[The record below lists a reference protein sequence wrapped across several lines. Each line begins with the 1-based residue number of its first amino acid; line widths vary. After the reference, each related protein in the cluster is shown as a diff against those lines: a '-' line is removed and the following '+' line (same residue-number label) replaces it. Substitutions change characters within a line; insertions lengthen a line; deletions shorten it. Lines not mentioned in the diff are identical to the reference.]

1 MGEGT
6 GTLEALREA
15 TSAAAEYLRLGDAA
29 CSVPAQPGLDDAFCQ
44 LPAGESAHSGLAA
57 SQAVCLAGI
66 AAGLAAG
73 LLWAPSETALALAI
87 AGAVAFAVLLA
98 VRLYILWVAL
108 SRGGDTSIDAA
119 VSHLDALPKYS
130 VLVTL
135 YDEAAVAPQLVEA
148 LSRLDYPI
156 EKLEILLLLEA
167 CDHATRAAL
176 VTIDLPP
183 QMRILTVPPGRP
195 RTKPRALCY
204 GLQHAQGEY
213 IVVYDAEDRPEPD
226 QLLKA
231 ARAFRDSD
239 QALGCLQAR
248 LNIYNREQSILTRLF
263 TVEYTSLFDATLPA
277 LAAAAAPVPLG
288 GTSNHFTRSALA
300 VTGGWDPWNVTEDA
314 DLGIRL
320 ARHGYRVEPL
330 NSTTWEEAPST
341 FSVWLRQRTRWLKGW
356 MQTYFVHMR
365 DPVALW
371 RELGWR
377 GFFWFQAILG
387 GGLLAAL
394 AHPWLIAGLILNGLT
409 HDASSLWPSTAL
421 WWWAILNIVAV
432 TVVSITLASL
442 TINRRGFSG
451 LALAACASP
460 VLWLPIS
467 LAAYLAIYE
476 LMRRPFHWAKTP
488 HGQTVRRLEH
498 PVGWPA
504 VKG

>member
-6 GTLEALREA
+6 STLEALREA
-15 TSAAAEYLRLGDAA
+15 TSGPAEYLRLDEAA
-29 CSVPAQPGLDDAFCQ
+29 CNVPAQPGLDDAFCR
-44 LPAGESAHSGLAA
+44 LPAARSARSGLAA
-57 SQAVCLAGI
+57 SQAVCLAGV
-66 AAGLAAG
+66 AASLAAG
-73 LLWAPSETALALAI
+73 LLSAPSETALALAI
-87 AGAVAFAVLLA
+87 AGAAAFAVLLA

-108 SRGGDTSIDAA
+108 SRGADTSIDAA
-119 VSHLDALPKYS
+119 VLHPDALPKYS

-135 YDEAAVAPQLVEA
+135 YDEAAVAPRLIEA

-167 CDHATRAAL
+167 GDHATRAAL
-176 VTIDLPP
+176 VATGLTP
-183 QMRILTVPPGRP
+183 QMQILTVPPGRP

-231 ARAFRDSD
+231 VRAFRDSD
-239 QALGCLQAR
+239 KTLGCLQAR
-248 LNIYNREQSILTRLF
+248 LNIYNRDQSILTRLF

-300 VTGGWDPWNVTEDA
+300 LTGGWDPWNVTEDA

-320 ARHGYRVEPL
+320 ARQGYRVEPL
-330 NSTTWEEAPST
+330 NSTTWEEAPAT
-341 FSVWLRQRTRWLKGW
+341 IPVWLRQRTRWLKGW

-365 DPVALW
+365 DPAALCSD
-371 RELGWR
+371 LGWR

-394 AHPWLIAGLILNGLT
+394 AHPWLIAGMILNGLT
-409 HDASSLWPSTAL
+409 QDASSPWPATAL
-421 WWWAILNIVAV
+421 WWWAILNIIAV
-432 TVVSITLASL
+432 TAVSIILARL
-442 TINRRGFSG
+442 TIHRRGFSG

-460 VLWLPIS
+460 LLWLPIS
-467 LAAYLAIYE
+467 LAAYLAINE

-488 HGQTVRRLEH
+488 HGQFAGRAEH
-498 PVGWPA
+498 HIHLTGAP
-504 VKG
+504 